1 MAPRKKTNT
10 ETVLFSP
17 MQFNY
22 KGSIIKIVPNEIQTS
37 SKGISF
43 IYKSITKN
51 QHVNSIFVNGIE
63 KFHWIYKF
71 EYLNFTEKGFSIE
84 IDYNDNII
92 KFTNT
97 TSR

>member
-1 MAPRKKTNT
+1 MGVPKKINQNIS
-10 ETVLFSP
+10 FSP
-17 MQFNY
+17 TEYNY

-37 SKGISF
+37 SNGISF

-51 QHVNSIFVNGIE
+51 QHVNSIWVNGVE

-92 KFTNT
+92 KFTNI
-97 TSR
+97 TSQ

>member
-1 MAPRKKTNT
+1 MSPRKKTTQNIS
-10 ETVLFSP
+10 FSP
-17 MQFNY
+17 TEYNY

-51 QHVNSIFVNGIE
+51 QHVNSILVNGVE

-71 EYLNFTEKGFSIE
+71 EYLSFTEKGFSIE

-92 KFTNT
+92 KFTNI
-97 TSR
+97 TSL